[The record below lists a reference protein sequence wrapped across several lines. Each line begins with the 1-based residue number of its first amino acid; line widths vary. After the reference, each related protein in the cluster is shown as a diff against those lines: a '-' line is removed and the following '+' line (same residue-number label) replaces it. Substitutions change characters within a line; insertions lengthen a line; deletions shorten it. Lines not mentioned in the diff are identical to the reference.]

1 MKKKIT
7 AGILSAIMI
16 AGALS
21 TGMAV
26 HAAEPRSNFISGSL
40 IAAAR
45 KELEAKKAAYKAMC
59 DTIDKTIDKITQVKT
74 ETGKKPQ
81 TIGEYITLCKED
93 FDVITAYGKDALP
106 YLAKMKDDSKK
117 ALRTWM
123 IMVAQYQIDPSIY
136 DPTVVSP
143 DGKYTFVAHSN
154 LTEYAGTLWNSDIKL
169 IYPSISVYENGT
181 GKELKTFTGMSW
193 EKVDVLWSP
202 DSRFV
207 AMNCGYVG
215 SPFSYPIMFDI
226 GGIGRHTLY
235 LPFKDVF
242 EYIAEDSGKDLSR
255 YVRIMKIKDYADYE
269 EDGTVR
275 IDFALSGIN
284 SGERKDYLT
293 GHYYYDPAQR
303 TSSEPVYEFV
313 D

>member
-26 HAAEPRSNFISGSL
+26 HADEPRSNFISGSL

-59 DTIDKTIDKITQVKT
+59 DTIDKTIDKITQVKN

-123 IMVAQYQIDPSIY
+123 IMVAQYQIGPVDIR
-136 DPTVVSP
+136 P
-143 DGKYTFVAHSN
+143 DRS
-154 LTEYAGTLWNSDIKL
+154 L
-169 IYPSISVYENGT
+169 P
-181 GKELKTFTGMSW
+181 
-193 EKVDVLWSP
+193 
-202 DSRFV
+202 
-207 AMNCGYVG
+207 
-215 SPFSYPIMFDI
+215 
-226 GGIGRHTLY
+226 GRKIHIRRALE
-235 LPFKDVF
+235 PH
-242 EYIAEDSGKDLSR
+242 
-255 YVRIMKIKDYADYE
+255 RIRRKPC
-269 EDGTVR
+269 GTV
-275 IDFALSGIN
+275 
-284 SGERKDYLT
+284 T
-293 GHYYYDPAQR
+293 
-303 TSSEPVYEFV
+303 
-313 D
+313 

>member
-7 AGILSAIMI
+7 AGILSALMI

-21 TGMAV
+21 TGTAV
-26 HAAEPRSNFISGSL
+26 LAAEPQSNIISSSL
-40 IAAAR
+40 ITAAR
-45 KELEAKKAAYKAMC
+45 KELEAKKAAQKAMY

-74 ETGKKPQ
+74 KTGKKPQ

-106 YLAKMKDDSKK
+106 YLAKMKDKSKK

-154 LTEYAGTLWNSDIKL
+154 LTECDRTVWSKDTKL
-169 IYPSISVYENGT
+169 VYPSISVYENET
-181 GKELKTFTGMSW
+181 GKEVKTFSGIGW
-193 EKVDVLWSP
+193 ERIDILWSP

-207 AMNCGYVG
+207 GMNVYSG
-215 SPFSYPIMFDI
+215 SSFSYAIMFDI

-235 LPFKDVF
+235 LPFKEVF
-242 EYIAEDSGKDLSR
+242 DYIAEDSGKDLSNYER
-255 YVRIMKIKDYADYE
+255 MMKIMDYE
-269 EDGTVR
+269 IDGTVH
-275 IDFALSGIN
+275 IDFVLWGKV

-313 D
+313 E